1 MDKFIEEHLDAI
13 LKCISNDVKQNDS
26 CKIIY
31 EEKNGEVKELV
42 IEGEYN
48 SLLAVIQ
55 GILMLMNNYD
65 VDKCLDSLELM
76 KKSYKTYKAIHE

>member
-1 MDKFIEEHLDAI
+1 MDKFIEEHLDDI
-13 LKCISNDVKQNDS
+13 LKYISNDVKQNDS

-31 EEKNGEVKELV
+31 EEKNGKTKKLV
-42 IEGEYN
+42 IEGKYT

-55 GILMLMNNYD
+55 GILMQMNNYD
-65 VDKCLDSLELM
+65 VDKCLDSLEVM